1 MPIAALDHINISTNK
16 LAETRAFFVDLL
28 GLTEGDR
35 PPFGFPGHWLY
46 IGGHPIVHLVG
57 RPVNRLPSAEA
68 ALDHFALRADGYDDL
83 KARLDAVGLRYD
95 AVDVPGSA
103 TRQIFVDDPNG
114 VTVELNFPG
123 P

>member
-1 MPIAALDHINISTNK
+1 MPIAALDHINISTDK
-16 LAETRAFFVDLL
+16 LAETRSFFVDLL
-28 GLTEGDR
+28 GLTEGER

-57 RPVNRLPSAEA
+57 RPKGRSPSRGA
-68 ALDHFALRADGYDDL
+68 ALDHFALRADGYEAL
-83 KARLDAVGLRYD
+83 RAKLDCAGLTYR
-95 AVDVPGSA
+95 AVDVPGRA

-123 P
+123 